1 MSIFKSKF
9 GILKDV
15 RRVADPF
22 GCGVTFLVR
31 RKGHPAYKAHVAGI
45 ANTSELATAFG
56 VELGRAQMKSQ
67 MTGKKID
74 KEAAIDRAIDKV
86 GFDTRSGAAFIL
98 SNRTRIA
105 HLLDGWEGEDVEFSV
120 DAAVE
125 MFSLE
130 NPLDES
136 TPYARKEIDLDDDA
150 LEVEKNE
157 AAREGREAKTTRTLT
172 RNLGEALMA
181 FIEEEADR
189 EEAYLEGLAKN
200 SAASSAGVPASS
212 AG

>member
-15 RRVADPF
+15 RAVPDPF
-22 GCGVTFLVR
+22 GCGVTFLIR
-31 RKGHPAYKAHVAGI
+31 RKGHPAYKAFAENI
-45 ANTSELATAFG
+45 AHSSELATAFG
-56 VELGRAQMKSQ
+56 VELSRAQMKAQ
-67 MTGKKID
+67 MTGKKVD
-74 KEAAIDRAIDKV
+74 KEAAIDRAIDKA
-86 GFDTRSGAAFIL
+86 GFNGKSGAEFIL
-98 SNRTRIA
+98 ANRTRVA
-105 HLLDGWEGEDVEFSV
+105 HLLDGWKGEDVDFSIE
-120 DAAVE
+120 AAVE

-130 NPLDES
+130 NPLDAS
-136 TPYARKEIDLDDDA
+136 VPYARKEIDLDEDELA
-150 LEVEKNE
+150 AERER

-181 FIEEEADR
+181 FVEEEADR

-200 SAASSAGVPASS
+200 SAASSAGVPDSS

>member
-15 RRVADPF
+15 RAVPDPF
-22 GCGVTFLVR
+22 GCGVTFHIR
-31 RKGHPAYKAHVAGI
+31 RKGHPAYKAFA
-45 ANTSELATAFG
+45 ASLSEGNELSAAFG
-56 VELGRAQMKSQ
+56 VELARQQMKAQ
-67 MTGKKID
+67 MTGKKLD
-74 KEAAIDRAIDKV
+74 KEAAIDRAFDKV
-86 GFDTRSGAAFIL
+86 GFDAKAGTDFLAA
-98 SNRTRIA
+98 NRRRVA
-105 HLLDGWEGEDVEFSV
+105 HLLDGWDGEDVEFSI

-130 NPLDES
+130 NPLDDA

-200 SAASSAGVPASS
+200 SVASSAGVPASS
-212 AG
+212 AD

>member
-1 MSIFKSKF
+1 MHFDANGNK
-9 GILKDV
+9 
-15 RRVADPF
+15 RVLADAGF
-22 GCGVTFLVR
+22 
-31 RKGHPAYKAHVAGI
+31 PAYQRMQLMCAADCYVSARRGAGWDPLAAEAVACGRMLLAPAWGSQQALVQGFGLAVAHRMVPSNEPGHGQRWAEADADSLI
-45 ANTSELATAFG
+45 
-56 VELGRAQMKSQ
+56 AQMR
-67 MTGKKID
+67 
-74 KEAAIDRAIDKV
+74 AASEGRQILLANARHK
-86 GFDTRSGAAFIL
+86 AARF
-98 SNRTRIA
+98 A
-105 HLLDGWEGEDVEFSV
+105 Q
-120 DAAVE
+120 
-125 MFSLE
+125 E
-130 NPLDES
+130 NPLDAS

-200 SAASSAGVPASS
+200 SAASSAGVPDSS

>member
-15 RRVADPF
+15 RPVPDPF
-22 GCGVTFLVR
+22 GCGVTFLIR
-31 RKGHPAYKAHVAGI
+31 RKGHPAYKAFAASLTEG
-45 ANTSELATAFG
+45 SELSRAFG
-56 VELGRAQMKSQ
+56 IELGKQQMKAQ
-67 MTGKKID
+67 MTGKKVD
-74 KEAAIDRAIDKV
+74 KEAAIDRAFDKV
-86 GFDTRSGAAFIL
+86 GFDTKSGAEFLAT
-98 SNRTRIA
+98 NRTRVA

-120 DAAVE
+120 AAAVE

-136 TPYARKEIDLDDDA
+136 VPYARKEIDLDEDE
-150 LEVEKNE
+150 L
-157 AAREGREAKTTRTLT
+157 AAERERAQREGREPKTTRTLT

-189 EEAYLEGLAKN
+189 EEAYLEGIAKN
-200 SAASSAGVPASS
+200 SAASLVGAPASS
-212 AG
+212 AD

>member
-15 RRVADPF
+15 RPVPDPF
-22 GCGVTFLVR
+22 GCGVTFLIR
-31 RKGHPAYKAHVAGI
+31 RKGHPAYKAFAASLTEG
-45 ANTSELATAFG
+45 SELSRAFG
-56 VELGRAQMKSQ
+56 IELGKQQMKAQ
-67 MTGKKID
+67 MTGKKVD
-74 KEAAIDRAIDKV
+74 KEAAIDRAFDKV
-86 GFDTRSGAAFIL
+86 AFDPKSSADFITT
-98 SNRTRIA
+98 NRTRVA
-105 HLLDGWEGEDVEFSV
+105 HLLDGWEGEDVEFSI

-136 TPYARKEIDLDDDA
+136 VPFARKEIDLDEDELA
-150 LEVEKNE
+150 AERER
-157 AAREGREAKTTRTLT
+157 AAREGREPKTTRTLK

-189 EEAYLEGLAKN
+189 EEAYLEALGKN

-212 AG
+212 AD

>member
-22 GCGVTFLVR
+22 GCGVTFLIR
-31 RKGHPAYKAHVAGI
+31 RKGHPAYKAYTESLAS
-45 ANTSELATAFG
+45 TSELATAFG
-56 VELGRAQMKSQ
+56 LELGRAQMKAQ

-86 GFDTRSGAAFIL
+86 GFDTRSGAAFL
-98 SNRTRIA
+98 LANRTRIA

-120 DAAVE
+120 AAAVE

-130 NPLDES
+130 NPLDDS
-136 TPYARKEIDLDDDA
+136 VPYARKEIDLDDDELA
-150 LEVEKNE
+150 VERE
-157 AAREGREAKTTRTLT
+157 HAAREGREPKTTRTLT

-189 EEAYLEGLAKN
+189 EEAYLEALAKN
-200 SAASSAGVPASS
+200 SAASSAVAPDSS